1 MVLSFMISNKTG
13 SAASLYS
20 PPIGMNQLPGPIC
33 AGGKSI
39 EGNAGETSFWNRV
52 SGFFKATTAVFQRP
66 VEPPEFSE
74 TKGTHN

>member
-33 AGGKSI
+33 AGGKSL
-39 EGNAGETSFWNRV
+39 EGNG
-52 SGFFKATTAVFQRP
+52 
-66 VEPPEFSE
+66 
-74 TKGTHN
+74 KGK

>member
-33 AGGKSI
+33 AGKSSLEGKVMLELGKWSI
-39 EGNAGETSFWNRV
+39 I
-52 SGFFKATTAVFQRP
+52 
-66 VEPPEFSE
+66 
-74 TKGTHN
+74 

>member
-39 EGNAGETSFWNRV
+39 EGNGRESSFWNRV
-52 SGFFKATTAVFQRP
+52 SGFFISRIIPIELSTT
-66 VEPPEFSE
+66 SH
-74 TKGTHN
+74 G